1 MCLARIAVSGKGG
14 TGKTTLSGLMVVS
27 LIRQGKKPVL
37 AIDADA
43 NATLH
48 ETLGVIP
55 GGSIGDLREDTRR
68 NIEAIP
74 IGMPKETFIEY
85 RMQEAITEGAGFDLL
100 VMGRP
105 EGSGCYC
112 YVNSVLR
119 KYIDALADNYP
130 QVIMDNEA
138 GLEHLS
144 RRTSKGA
151 DTLLI
156 CSDATVRGVKTA
168 ARVRDLARE
177 EDMNIGRA
185 FIVIGRLPAGSDP
198 EKLDPALTDA
208 IKEHELVLV
217 GVIPYDDGIT
227 KTDISGGSFFDLPVD
242 SPALKEAEKILE
254 SISDG

>member
-1 MCLARIAVSGKGG
+1 MTRIAVSGKGG
-14 TGKTTLSGLMVVS
+14 TGKTTLSGLMIVS

-48 ETLGVIP
+48 ETLGVTP
-55 GGSIGDLREDTRR
+55 AGSIGALREDTRR

-74 IGMPKETFIEY
+74 TGIPKETYIEY
-85 RMQEAITEGAGFDLL
+85 RVAEAVTEGDGFDLL

-105 EGSGCYC
+105 EGGGCYC

-119 KYIDALADNYP
+119 KYVDVLADNYP
-130 QVIMDNEA
+130 YVIMDNEA

-151 DTLLI
+151 DTLLV
-156 CSDATVRGVKTA
+156 CSDPTIRGILTA

-177 EDMNIGRA
+177 EDMNVGNIYL
-185 FIVIGRLPAGSDP
+185 VIGRLPAGVEMD
-198 EKLDPALTDA
+198 KLDPALLKA
-208 IKEHELVLV
+208 VKENDLALIGAV
-217 GVIPYDDGIT
+217 PYDEDIA
-227 KTDISGGSFFDLPVD
+227 KIDISGGSFFDLPGD
-242 SPALKEAEKILE
+242 SSALMAAEEIL
-254 SISDG
+254 DKV

>member
-1 MCLARIAVSGKGG
+1 MGVRVAVSGKGG
-14 TGKTTLSGLMVVS
+14 TGKTTLAGLMIVS

-48 ETLGVIP
+48 EALGVTP
-55 GGSIGDLREDTRR
+55 AGSIGELREDTRR

-74 IGMPKETFIEY
+74 TGIPKETFIEY
-85 RMQEAITEGAGFDLL
+85 RVQEAVTEGEGFDLL

-119 KYIDALADNYP
+119 KYVDVLADNYP
-130 QVIMDNEA
+130 YVIMDNEA

-151 DTLLI
+151 DTLLV
-156 CSDATVRGVKTA
+156 CSDPTIRGILTA
-168 ARVRDLARE
+168 SRVRDLARE
-177 EDMNIGRA
+177 EDMNVGKIYL
-185 FIVIGRLPAGSDP
+185 VIGRLPAGAKSDNLNP
-198 EKLDPALTDA
+198 VLIEAMKEQDLAL
-208 IKEHELVLV
+208 I
-217 GVIPYDDGIT
+217 GVIPYDEGIAEL
-227 KTDISGGSFFDLPVD
+227 DITGGSFFDLPAD
-242 SPALKEAEKILE
+242 SPALEAAANIIKEV
-254 SISDG
+254 S

>member
-1 MCLARIAVSGKGG
+1 MWLTRIAVSGKGG
-14 TGKTTLSGLMVVS
+14 TGKTTLSGLLIVS

-37 AIDADA
+37 AVDADA

-48 ETLGVIP
+48 ETLGVMP
-55 GGSIGDLREDTRR
+55 EGSIGGLREDTRR

-74 IGMPKETFIEY
+74 TGIPKETFIEY
-85 RMQEAITEGAGFDLL
+85 RVAEAVTEGEGFDLL

-130 QVIMDNEA
+130 YVIMDNEA

-151 DTLLI
+151 DILLI
-156 CSDATVRGVKTA
+156 CSDPTLRGILTA

-177 EDMNIGRA
+177 DDMNVGKTYL
-185 FIVIGRLPAGSDP
+185 VIGRLPAGTESDAI
-198 EKLDPALTDA
+198 DPALQKS
-208 IKEHELVLV
+208 IKEHDLALI
-217 GVIPYDDGIT
+217 GAIPYDEEIA
-227 KTDISGGSFFDLPVD
+227 KIDISGGSFFELPED
-242 SPALKEAEKILE
+242 SYALKAATGILKE
-254 SISDG
+254 VS